1 MPMTL
6 QARLISVCICTFK
19 RPEGLR
25 RALESAFALQI
36 PSGCTLELLVVD
48 NDASGSA
55 STVVDSFHAL
65 TTERLS
71 LRYIN
76 EPTPGVSH
84 ARNRCLESAAGE
96 MLAFFDDDEFV
107 QPDWLVA
114 LLACTDRTQ
123 ADAVFGPVLPSFET
137 PPTPWAVASGVHDRQ
152 RFPSGTVLPW
162 REART
167 GNVAL
172 RRSMLAGGHRFSTE
186 FARTGGEDSLF
197 FATAQSQGRKL
208 VWCDEAVVHES
219 VPAQRMERTWILHRA
234 FMGGRTYVRLEARLG
249 HRMPYTTF
257 ALRGLVAS
265 VVSLATVAALYLRG
279 DARHV
284 RHLCRLYG
292 HLGKIVARFYSYGPY
307 AGDA

>member
-1 MPMTL
+1 MPS
-6 QARLISVCICTFK
+6 QARLVSVCICTFK

-25 RALESAFALQI
+25 RALESAFALQT
-36 PSGCTLELLVVD
+36 PAGCTLEILVVD

-55 STVVDSFHAL
+55 FSVLDIFRGSEA
-65 TTERLS
+65 EIP
-71 LRYIN
+71 LRYLH

-84 ARNRCLESAAGE
+84 ARNRCLETAEGE

-107 QPDWLVA
+107 EPDWLVEM
-114 LLACTDRTQ
+114 LACMDRTQ

-137 PPTPWAVASGVHDRQ
+137 APTPWMLASGVHERQ
-152 RFPSGTVLPW
+152 RFTSGTVLPW

-172 RRSMLAGGHRFSTE
+172 RRSVLEGGLRFSTD

-197 FATAQSQGRKL
+197 FASAQAQGCKL

-219 VPAQRMERTWILHRA
+219 VPAQRMERAWILHRA

-249 HRMPYTTF
+249 HRLPYTTF
-257 ALRGLVAS
+257 ALRGLAAS
-265 VVSLATVAALYLRG
+265 VVSLAAVMAFYVRG

-292 HLGKIVARFYSYGPY
+292 HLGKIAARFYSNGPY
-307 AGDA
+307 AGGS

>member
-1 MPMTL
+1 MTFP
-6 QARLISVCICTFK
+6 ARLISVCICTFR

-25 RALESAFALQI
+25 RALASAFALQI
-36 PSGCTLELLVVD
+36 PSGCSLELLVVD

-55 STVVDSFHAL
+55 AAVVDSFRGMAADI
-65 TTERLS
+65 S
-71 LRYIN
+71 LRLLH

-107 QPDWLVA
+107 DPDWLIA
-114 LLACTDRTQ
+114 LLACMDRTQ

-137 PPTPWAVASGVHDRQ
+137 APSPWALASGVHDRQ

-208 VWCDEAVVHES
+208 VWCDEAIVHES
-219 VPAQRMERTWILHRA
+219 VPAQRLERGWILHRA

-249 HRMPYTTF
+249 RRLPYTTF
-257 ALRGLVAS
+257 AVRGLVAS
-265 VVSLATVAALYLRG
+265 VLSLAAVAALYLRG

-292 HLGKIVARFYSYGPY
+292 HLGKVAARFYSYGPY
-307 AGDA
+307 AGDS

>member
-1 MPMTL
+1 MTFH
-6 QARLISVCICTFK
+6 ARLISVCICTFR

-25 RALESAFALQI
+25 RALASAFALQI
-36 PSGCTLELLVVD
+36 PSGCSIELLVVD

-55 STVVDSFHAL
+55 AAVVDSFRGMA
-65 TTERLS
+65 TDIS
-71 LRYIN
+71 LRLLH

-84 ARNRCLESAAGE
+84 ARNRCLDTAAGE

-107 QPDWLVA
+107 NPDWLIE
-114 LLACTDRTQ
+114 LLACMDRTR
-123 ADAVFGPVLPSFET
+123 ADAVFGPVLPAFET
-137 PPTPWAVASGVHDRQ
+137 APTPWALASGVHDRQ

-208 VWCDEAVVHES
+208 VWCDEAIVHES
-219 VPAQRMERTWILHRA
+219 VPAQRMERAWILHRA

-249 HRMPYTTF
+249 RRLPYTTF

-265 VVSLATVAALYLRG
+265 VLSLAAVAALYLRG

-292 HLGKIVARFYSYGPY
+292 HLGKVAARFYSYGPY
-307 AGDA
+307 AGDS

>member
-1 MPMTL
+1 MTSH
-6 QARLISVCICTFK
+6 ARLISVCICTFR
-19 RPEGLR
+19 RPEGLQ
-25 RALESAFALQI
+25 RALASALALQI
-36 PSGCTLELLVVD
+36 PSGCSLELLVVD
-48 NDASGSA
+48 NDHSGSA
-55 STVVDSFHAL
+55 AAVVESFQGIASTTD
-65 TTERLS
+65 RS
-71 LRYIN
+71 LRYLH

-84 ARNRCLESAAGE
+84 ARNRCLETAAGE
-96 MLAFFDDDEFV
+96 ILAFFDDDEFV
-107 QPDWLVA
+107 NPDWLIE
-114 LLACTDRTQ
+114 LLACMERTQ

-137 PPTPWAVASGVHDRQ
+137 TPTPWAIASGVHDRQ

-208 VWCDEAVVHES
+208 VWCDEAIVHES
-219 VPAQRMERTWILHRA
+219 VPAQRMERAWILRRA

-249 HRMPYTTF
+249 RRLPYTRF
-257 ALRGLVAS
+257 ALRGLAGS
-265 VVSLATVAALYLRG
+265 VVSLTAFAALYLQG
-279 DARHV
+279 DARHA

-292 HLGKIVARFYSYGPY
+292 HLGKVAARFYSHGPY

>member
-1 MPMTL
+1 MTFH
-6 QARLISVCICTFK
+6 ARLISVCICTFR

-25 RALESAFALQI
+25 RALASAFALQI

-55 STVVDSFHAL
+55 ATVVDAFQGMATSIAL
-65 TTERLS
+65 RHLH
-71 LRYIN
+71 

-84 ARNRCLESAAGE
+84 ARNRCLDAAAGE

-107 QPDWLVA
+107 NPDWLIE
-114 LLACTDRTQ
+114 LLACMDRTE

-137 PPTPWAVASGVHDRQ
+137 APTPWALASGVHDRR

-197 FATAQSQGRKL
+197 FATAQSRGRKL

-219 VPAQRMERTWILHRA
+219 VPAQRMERAWILHRA
-234 FMGGRTYVRLEARLG
+234 FMGGRTYVRLEAHLGRRL
-249 HRMPYTTF
+249 PYITL
-257 ALRGLVAS
+257 ALRGLAGS
-265 VVSLATVAALYLRG
+265 VVSLAAVVALVLRG
-279 DARHV
+279 DVRHA

-292 HLGKIVARFYSYGPY
+292 HLGKIAARFYSYGPY
-307 AGDA
+307 AGEP